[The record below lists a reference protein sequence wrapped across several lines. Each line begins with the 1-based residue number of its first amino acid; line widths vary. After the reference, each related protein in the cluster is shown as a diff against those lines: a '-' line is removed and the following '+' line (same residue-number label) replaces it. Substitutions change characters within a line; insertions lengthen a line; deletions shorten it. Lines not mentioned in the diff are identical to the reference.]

1 MAKSPKKKLNKPAA
15 RKTNAK
21 LIKQL
26 FPKEVVEE
34 VSAQLKDYE
43 PKRDK

>member
-1 MAKSPKKKLNKPAA
+1 MAKTPKKKPAP

-26 FPKEVVEE
+26 FPKEVLEE
-34 VSAQLKDYE
+34 VNVQLKDTE